1 MTESIAEHYRRTAE
15 ALPAGW
21 RLDGLRCASTGLAVA
36 LRSERWIAEACGPL
50 GECLRLEAATPED
63 ALHRLAAAVDVSRN
77 E

>member
-1 MTESIAEHYRRTAE
+1 MTEPIAEHYRRTAA

-21 RLDGLRCASTGLAVA
+21 RLDGLRCASTGLDAA

-50 GECLRLEAATPED
+50 GECLRLEAATPEG
-63 ALHRLAAAVDVSRN
+63 ALLRLAASIDGSHG